1 LSQLA
6 DRIGIFATAIPI
18 SLIDQLC
25 RCSPR
30 PANALHVLQGQPIGC
45 RGFGDAAS
53 RAKAKILAK
62 EVFNEVTKKA
72 HIKVKFNQYFRT

>member
-25 RCSPR
+25 RFNPR
-30 PANALHVLQGQPIGC
+30 PANALHVWQGQPIGC

-53 RAKAKILAK
+53 WAKAKISAK
-62 EVFNEVTKKA
+62 ELVQTCLNKRPLIDNLEC
-72 HIKVKFNQYFRT
+72 